1 MLVLYEKEWC
11 PFSRIVREA
20 LSELDLDAVI
30 KPSPEGEPQHHR
42 ELAQLGETEVP
53 FLIDRSAG
61 VQLGES
67 EKIVEHLYARYGNGS
82 PVPMRMRGKLA
93 KITSRI
99 ASEVRGKAPEYELP
113 GERPEITLEL
123 WNYEA
128 SPYCRLAREELG
140 RLGLPYVSRNL
151 ARRSPR
157 RETYRARFGRMQ
169 FPRLYDPNTETGLFE
184 TDAIIAHLRQHYA
197 RIAVLVRDELSV
209 HPA

>member
-1 MLVLYEKEWC
+1 
-11 PFSRIVREA
+11 
-20 LSELDLDAVI
+20 
-30 KPSPEGEPQHHR
+30 
-42 ELAQLGETEVP
+42 
-53 FLIDRSAG
+53 
-61 VQLGES
+61 
-67 EKIVEHLYARYGNGS
+67 
-82 PVPMRMRGKLA
+82 MRMRGKLA

-169 FPRLYDPNTETGLFE
+169 FPRLYDPNTDTGLFE